1 MKRIISATVALALS
15 GAIWACS
22 SDSNNNPS
30 DGGGA
35 TGGTTAGTGGT
46 PSTGGTT
53 TATGGT
59 KATGGTTAAT
69 GGTAGTGGAATGGT
83 GGTTADGGDG
93 GPAAPPPPVLGA
105 QIDRIGRPG
114 VNTAL
119 TDPFDLEG
127 PTTTENAAKD
137 AYNAEGDPTK
147 WAASF
152 QSEIEQN
159 LAIINALDANCEN
172 QLAES
177 PTKTDGGTT
186 RYSALGGVLV
196 DDELYVNT
204 AATTCGQYLA
214 VEANATGIV
223 PNADCGGRTLSYDVI
238 DTTYSVLAIGKL
250 TGVSDGVSEDDH
262 ADKQTATFPF
272 LAPPQ

>member
-1 MKRIISATVALALS
+1 MRRIISATVALALS

-22 SDSNNNPS
+22 SSSNNGS
-30 DGGGA
+30 STDGGGA
-35 TGGTTAGTGGT
+35 TGGTGGT
-46 PSTGGTT
+46 A
-53 TATGGT
+53 ATGGT
-59 KATGGTTAAT
+59 SSTGGKAATGGTSATGGTTAAT
-69 GGTAGTGGAATGGT
+69 GGTTGTGGAATGGT
-83 GGTTADGGDG
+83 GGTTTDGGDA
-93 GPAAPPPPVLGA
+93 GPPGPPVLGA
-105 QIDRIGRPG
+105 QIDRLGRPG

-119 TDPFDLEG
+119 TDPFDIE
-127 PTTTENAAKD
+127 TTSENDVKD
-137 AYNAEGDPTK
+137 AYNAASDPTK

-159 LAIINALDANCEN
+159 LAIINGLDANCEN

-177 PTKTDGGTT
+177 PTKTDGGTS

-238 DTTYSVLAIGKL
+238 DTTYSALAIGAL
-250 TGVSDGVSEDDH
+250 SGVGDGVSEDDH

>member
-1 MKRIISATVALALS
+1 MRRIISATVALALS

-22 SDSNNNPS
+22 SDNNGSPA

-35 TGGTTAGTGGT
+35 TGGTAGTGGT
-46 PSTGGTT
+46 PSTGGTSTGGKASTGGT

-59 KATGGTTAAT
+59 T
-69 GGTAGTGGAATGGT
+69 GT
-83 GGTTADGGDG
+83 GGTTATGGTTGGPDAGDG
-93 GPAAPPPPVLGA
+93 GPPPPPPPVLGA
-105 QIDRIGRPG
+105 QIDRLGRPG

-137 AYNAEGDPTK
+137 AYNAASDPTK

-159 LAIINALDANCEN
+159 LAIINGLDANCEN
-172 QLAES
+172 QFAES
-177 PTKTDGGTT
+177 PTKTDGGTS
-186 RYSALGGVLV
+186 RYDALGGVLV

-204 AATTCGQYLA
+204 AATACGQYLA

-250 TGVSDGVSEDDH
+250 AGVSDGVSEDDH